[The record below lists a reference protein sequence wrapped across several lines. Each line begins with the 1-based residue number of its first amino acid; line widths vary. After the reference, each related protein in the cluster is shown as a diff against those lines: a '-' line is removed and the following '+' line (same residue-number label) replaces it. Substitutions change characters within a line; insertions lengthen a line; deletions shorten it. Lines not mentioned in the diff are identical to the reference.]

1 MQHANAVGRLN
12 LAAPS
17 WREGETELTKRGNAQ
32 DLGDTFPSS

>member
-32 DLGDTFPSS
+32 DPGDTFPSS